1 MTSIYVRKFDQNGYE
16 KSDTIKYPV
25 SRYFP
30 KSMLVSLKIGL
41 GKNGPIRTDDYII
54 GPLYKSGEF
63 QIGMTG
69 TVEEKESSHHAAARE
84 LGEEIGLVPK
94 NDFALK
100 PIRTNSYDKG
110 GKKIIFTVYDAYI
123 KKCMPVLA
131 HQNNADLSKGN
142 DCSNKVGCY
151 VYGLKRDILDF
162 LNGQI
167 YRYKSEDDIVGL
179 VAIKAEDIFKLGL

>member
-1 MTSIYVRKFDQNGYE
+1 MISIYVRKFDQNGCE
-16 KSDTIKYPV
+16 KSDTNKYPV

-41 GKNGPIRTDDYII
+41 GKNGSIRTNDYII
-54 GPLYKSGEF
+54 GPLYKGGEF

-69 TVEEKESSHHAAARE
+69 TVEENESFHDAAARE
-84 LGEEIGLVPK
+84 LGEEIGLMPRH
-94 NDFALK
+94 NFALE

-110 GKKIIFTVYDAYI
+110 GKRIIFTVYDAYI

-151 VYGLKRDILDF
+151 VYGLKKDILEF
-162 LNGQI
+162 LNSPI